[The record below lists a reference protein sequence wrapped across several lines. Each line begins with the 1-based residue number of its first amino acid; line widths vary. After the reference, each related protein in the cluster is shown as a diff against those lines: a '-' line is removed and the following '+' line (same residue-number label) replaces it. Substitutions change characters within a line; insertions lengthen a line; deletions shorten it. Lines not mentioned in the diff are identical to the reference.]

1 MGEGTR
7 QNDTVTSGEGM
18 PLTVIELASGA
29 VRGRREMVAETVYQK
44 HSTLQTRKWTYR
56 V

>member
-1 MGEGTR
+1 MKDSNHVQALHNALAHSLYQAFDDYVYEDR
-7 QNDTVTSGEGM
+7 DWEAIVTGK
-18 PLTVIELASGA
+18 
-29 VRGRREMVAETVYQK
+29 QK

>member
-1 MGEGTR
+1 
-7 QNDTVTSGEGM
+7 M
-18 PLTVIELASGA
+18 PPVVKELASGA
-29 VRGRREMVAETVYQK
+29 TRGCKEMVAETVYQK